1 MFPRLALGLCAAA
14 VALASLCES
23 TARAQSAAPSPVAK
37 SILDALKGGSDSRG
51 GAARAPATAAPSVAA
66 RGVLDKLIDKSR
78 ARGLSEPELE
88 ELGDIAETR
97 RSIDLTVYFDFNSTK
112 ISQQAMPTVMALGEA
127 LSDPSLKG
135 SRFLLGGHTDG
146 KGSVAYNQTL
156 SERRAQ
162 AIRRFLIERFRLP
175 EDRLMA
181 AGFGRQRLKN
191 RANPF
196 ADENRRVQVVN
207 LDASK

>member
-1 MFPRLALGLCAAA
+1 MFLRQALGLCTVA
-14 VALASLCES
+14 VALVPLCASS
-23 TARAQSAAPSPVAK
+23 TWAQSAAPSPAAK
-37 SILDALKGGSDSRG
+37 SILDALKGGSDTRG
-51 GAARAPATAAPSVAA
+51 SAASAHVAPAPSVAA
-66 RGVLDKLIDKSR
+66 LGVLDKLIDKYR

-88 ELGDIAETR
+88 ELGDIAESR

-112 ISQQAMPTVMALGEA
+112 ISQQAIPTVMALGEA

-146 KGSVAYNQTL
+146 KGSVAYNQAL

-175 EDRLMA
+175 EDRVMA
-181 AGFGRQRLKN
+181 AGFGKQRLKN

-207 LDASK
+207 LDASR